1 MALILATSDV
11 PGNPPTFANY
21 WALQSDAITNRWKVA
36 NQTGSLYTTAWQSLA
51 VDNSPSDIDYVYC
64 SNITDFPC
72 AAGVIFPVSSIP
84 DAQTLWRL
92 RMKVKLV
99 APFSGSNV
107 IDFFLIT
114 NTAVA
119 YQRTHTIANTP
130 TPGSW
135 VTLDIIFDFTQG
147 SIGAGGPDTR
157 LMISLPANNPAG
169 DDGTTPFTGE
179 FRINSLS
186 LAAIRYATPSE
197 IQTNAALNFNYLMH
211 DFNEHGK
218 SID

>member
-11 PGNPPTFANY
+11 VGNPPTFANY

-36 NQTGSLYTTAWQSLA
+36 NQTGSLFTTAWQSLA

-64 SNITDFPC
+64 SNITEFPC
-72 AAGVIFPVSSIP
+72 AAALLFPTNSIL
-84 DAQTLWRL
+84 DSVDYWRL

-99 APFSGSNV
+99 APFSGPNL
-107 IDFFLIT
+107 IDFNLVTQSSLF
-114 NTAVA
+114 
-119 YQRTHTIANTP
+119 YQVRHVIANTL

-135 VTLDIIFDFTQG
+135 VQLDLIFDMTG
-147 SIGAGGPDTR
+147 SPLGTGGPSDY
-157 LMISLPANNPAG
+157 LSIALQNDAYPNPAP
-169 DDGTTPFTGE
+169 PFTGE

-186 LAAIRYATPSE
+186 LAAMRLATASE
-197 IQTNAALNFNYLMH
+197 LQNNVALNFNYLMH

-218 SID
+218 STD